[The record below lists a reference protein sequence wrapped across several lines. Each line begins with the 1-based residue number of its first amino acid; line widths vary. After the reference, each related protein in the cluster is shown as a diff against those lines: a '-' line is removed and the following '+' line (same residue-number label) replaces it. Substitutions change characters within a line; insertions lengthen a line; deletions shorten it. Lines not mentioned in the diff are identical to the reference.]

1 MSALVNNIL
10 IWGASG
16 HAKVVLSA
24 LKNNHKIIGF
34 IDKNPNI
41 KEFAGN
47 AVYRNFSEFSKN
59 VSIDSKEI
67 YFIIAIG
74 GARGSERMDIHNQ
87 LIKSGLKPMSVI
99 HPSAWVDASACIEP
113 GAQILAMAAISAEV
127 VIGSQTIVN
136 TNATIDHETQVGD
149 GCHIMPAATV
159 TGCVTIGNFCTIGS
173 NATILPRISLNPHTI
188 VGAGAVVT
196 KNTPP
201 NITVVGIPA
210 KNILNKDKL

>member
-1 MSALVNNIL
+1 MKNIL
-10 IWGASG
+10 VWGASG
-16 HAKVVLSA
+16 HAKVLLSA
-24 LKNNHKIIGF
+24 LNNDYNVIGF
-34 IDKNPNI
+34 IDKNPEI
-41 KEFAGN
+41 EEFLGS
-47 AVYRNFSEFSKN
+47 AVYRDFSEFSKN
-59 VSIDSKEI
+59 ISIVHKEI

-74 GARGSERMDIHNQ
+74 GARGSERIEIHNQ
-87 LIKSGLKPMSVI
+87 LMKSGLKPMSVI
-99 HPSAWVDASACIEP
+99 HPSAWVDTSAYIAP

-127 VIGSQTIVN
+127 VIGSQTIIN

-173 NATILPRISLNPHTI
+173 NATILPRISLSPHTI

-201 NITVVGIPA
+201 NITVVGMPA